1 MPILECHSTFNEES
15 ETTREEEEEMPDA
28 LYDFSPLFAFLKSV
42 GSIKEF
48 N

>member
-15 ETTREEEEEMPDA
+15 ETTREEEEMPDA
-28 LYDFSPLFAFLKSV
+28 LYDFTPLFAVVESV
-42 GSIKEF
+42 ESIKDF